1 MNGIGFPKVF
11 WETVVLGDA
20 FAERVYGQISL
31 GNDASV
37 FLPWAQT
44 SNNGLVLWLI
54 TWSVLVSV
62 LCLFEYNV
70 CFL

>member
-1 MNGIGFPKVF
+1 M
-11 WETVVLGDA
+11 VLGDA

-62 LCLFEYNV
+62 LCLFENNV